1 MKLTLQK
8 DTGIIKLCFSLC
20 AHYIFTLLAHPKLQI
35 YAENHTHTYIPQPL
49 WWLLKTWVCLS
60 LV

>member
-20 AHYIFTLLAHPKLQI
+20 AHYIFTLLAHPKLQL
-35 YAENHTHTYIPQPL
+35 QWFMVL
-49 WWLLKTWVCLS
+49 
-60 LV
+60 